1 MAIFEERPMSYAR
14 SLMLG
19 LAFMALTA
27 SSGVAQQMFPLSSGL
42 YVRGDLGGAFGADT
56 TFKDT
61 NPSSPSC
68 TLCNTTQPSSTDKSV
83 LFGAGVGYRFT
94 PLFRTDVTLDYIP
107 SLKVSGHNS
116 ALTGV
121 TNSADL
127 SALVGLLNGYLDLDG
142 IKPGLLGP
150 IQPFLTA
157 GVGFARNDLGKT
169 TYGLTGVPS
178 GALTQ
183 NGSTHTSFAWGVGA
197 GAGYPLTQN
206 LTLDLT
212 YKYLDLG
219 EMRSG
224 STATVFGASI
234 ASTPIKADLQVHTV
248 ILGLRYAFGS
258 PPAPPPAP
266 AAAAPAPVAAP
277 AATPAPTPAMA
288 RQEFIVF
295 FDFDK
300 ANLTPEGQKIVDA
313 AAAAYK
319 RGGSAKISLA
329 GYTDLA
335 GTAPYNLK
343 LSERRAETVQAALVK
358 DGVPSGQIATS
369 WHGKDNPR
377 VPTADGVREPQN
389 RRVEIMF

>member
-1 MAIFEERPMSYAR
+1 MANFEERPMSYAR

-19 LAFMALTA
+19 LAFLALTA
-27 SSGVAQQMFPLSSGL
+27 SSGAAQQMLPLSNGL

-68 TLCNTTQPSSTDKSV
+68 TLCNTTQPSSTGNSV

-94 PLFRTDVTLDYIP
+94 PLFRSDVTLDYIP

-127 SALVGLLNGYLDLDG
+127 ASLVGLLNGYLDLDG
-142 IKPGLLGP
+142 LKPGILGP
-150 IQPFLTA
+150 LQPFLTA
-157 GVGFARNDLGKT
+157 GVGFARNDLGKM

-197 GAGYPLTQN
+197 GMGYPLTSN

-234 ASTPIKADLQVHTV
+234 ASTPIKADLHVHTV
-248 ILGLRYAFGS
+248 ILGVRFAFAG

-288 RQEFIVF
+288 KQEFIVF

-319 RGGSAKISLA
+319 KGGSAKISLA

-343 LSERRAETVQAALVK
+343 LSQRRAETVRAALVK
-358 DGVPSGQIATS
+358 DGVPDNQIAAS
-369 WHGKDNPR
+369 WYGKEKPR

>member
-1 MAIFEERPMSYAR
+1 MSHTR
-14 SLMLG
+14 SLVLG
-19 LAFMALTA
+19 LALVVLTA
-27 SSGVAQQMFPLSSGL
+27 SSGFAQQMFPLSSGL

-61 NPSSPSC
+61 NPSSPNCS
-68 TLCNTTQPSSTDKSV
+68 LCNTTEPSSTGNSV

-127 SALVGLLNGYLDLDG
+127 DSLVGLLNGYLDLDG
-142 IKPGLLGP
+142 LKPGMFGP
-150 IQPFLTA
+150 LQPFLTA
-157 GVGFARNDLGKT
+157 GVGVARNDLGRT
-169 TYGLTGVPS
+169 TYGLAGLAS
-178 GALTQ
+178 GTLTQ

-197 GAGYPLTQN
+197 GAGYPLTPN
-206 LTLDLT
+206 LTIDLT

-224 STATVFGASI
+224 SSGSFVGA
-234 ASTPIKADLQVHTV
+234 AFPATPIKADLQVHTV
-248 ILGLRYAFGS
+248 ILGLRFAFGS

-266 AAAAPAPVAAP
+266 AAAPTPVAAP

-288 RQEFIVF
+288 KQEFIVF

-300 ANLTPEGQKIVDA
+300 SNLTPEGQKIVDA

-343 LSERRAETVQAALVK
+343 LSERRAETVRAALVK
-358 DGVPSGQIATS
+358 DGVPDNQVAVS
-369 WHGKDNPR
+369 WFGKENPR

-389 RRVEIMF
+389 RRVEIVF

>member
-1 MAIFEERPMSYAR
+1 MRHAR

-19 LAFMALTA
+19 LAIVAVTA
-27 SSGVAQQMFPLSSGL
+27 SSGLAQQTFPLSNGL

-61 NPSSPSC
+61 NSASSSC
-68 TLCNTTQPSSTDKSV
+68 SLCNTTQPSSTGNSV
-83 LFGAGVGYRFT
+83 LFGAGVGYRFS
-94 PLFRTDVTLDYIP
+94 PLFRSDVTLDYIP

-127 SALVGLLNGYLDLDG
+127 SSLVGMLNGYLDLDG
-142 IKPGLLGP
+142 FKPGLLGP

-157 GVGFARNDLGKT
+157 GVGFASNDLGKT
-169 TYGLTGVPS
+169 TYGLGGLAS
-178 GALTQ
+178 GTLTQ
-183 NGSTHTSFAWGVGA
+183 SGSTHTDFAWGVGA
-197 GAGYPLTQN
+197 GAGYALTRN

-224 STATVFGASI
+224 SSATFAGATVTT
-234 ASTPIKADLQVHTV
+234 TPIKADLHVHTV
-248 ILGLRYAFGS
+248 ILGLRFAFAA
-258 PPAPPPAP
+258 PPAPPPPAP
-266 AAAAPAPVAAP
+266 AAAPAPVAAP
-277 AATPAPTPAMA
+277 AATPAPPAAMA
-288 RQEFIVF
+288 KQNFIVF

-300 ANLTPEGQKIVDA
+300 SNLTPEGQKIVDA

-319 RGGSAKISLA
+319 KGGSAKISLA

-335 GTAPYNLK
+335 GTAAYNLK
-343 LSERRAETVQAALVK
+343 LSQRRAETVRAALVK
-358 DGVPSGQIATS
+358 DGVPDNQIAAS
-369 WHGKDNPR
+369 WFGKDNPR